1 MLEVMHRLVEGGAT
15 VLVIE
20 HNLEV
25 LAEADWLIDLGPE
38 GGAGGGS
45 IVACG
50 TPEAVAAVKAS
61 YTGKALKP
69 VLHRSKK
76 KKASAVKA

>member
-1 MLEVMHRLVEGGAT
+1 
-15 VLVIE
+15 
-20 HNLEV
+20 
-25 LAEADWLIDLGPE
+25 
-38 GGAGGGS
+38 
-45 IVACG
+45 VACG